1 MNLVNAPIA
10 RVWFS
15 TAGRA
20 GTLLGERQAQE
31 SNVVAQSGEGA
42 TSKSTSAVPPGTTL
56 TTREVE
62 VIDLAA
68 IGLSNKQIA
77 EQLFLS
83 EHTILGYMKSIF
95 TKLGAHSKV
104 QAVVLAIAEGI
115 IEVPDIRIDQPE

>member
-1 MNLVNAPIA
+1 MVA
-10 RVWFS
+10 RS
-15 TAGRA
+15 GHRITSESASAGH
-20 GTLLGERQAQE
+20 
-31 SNVVAQSGEGA
+31 SSGH
-42 TSKSTSAVPPGTTL
+42 PGTTL

-95 TKLGAHSKV
+95 VKLGAHSKV

-115 IEVPDIRIDQPE
+115 IEVPDIHVASHE